1 MEMIKR
7 YNERV
12 IWANTYSVQTYT
24 RPNKNNKTLANY
36 VSSYDKLLTII
47 PNECSIIVSFK
58 RCIAK
63 DFINS
68 FMQRKYESLEFM
80 CGDVYVTITN
90 ATVTYVRED
99 NSRVIVEINAKSVN
113 QTNWGEV
120 TGTDAK
126 WEAIWQS

>member
-1 MEMIKR
+1 
-7 YNERV
+7 
-12 IWANTYSVQTYT
+12 
-24 RPNKNNKTLANY
+24 
-36 VSSYDKLLTII
+36 
-47 PNECSIIVSFK
+47 
-58 RCIAK
+58 
-63 DFINS
+63 
-68 FMQRKYESLEFM
+68 MQRKYESLEFM